1 MEGQEVLG
9 GSRSFSEVQMDIER
23 FGRFQ
28 EDLGGPAGSWS
39 VRRIWLGLGG
49 SGRFREAPEGSWR
62 VGRISNGPE
71 GSTRVQE
78 GGSRR

>member
-1 MEGQEVLG
+1 MVWEGPGVSLRFRWILKGLG
-9 GSRSFSEVQMDIER
+9 GSRE
-23 FGRFQ
+23 G
-28 EDLGGPAGSWS
+28 LGGSWS